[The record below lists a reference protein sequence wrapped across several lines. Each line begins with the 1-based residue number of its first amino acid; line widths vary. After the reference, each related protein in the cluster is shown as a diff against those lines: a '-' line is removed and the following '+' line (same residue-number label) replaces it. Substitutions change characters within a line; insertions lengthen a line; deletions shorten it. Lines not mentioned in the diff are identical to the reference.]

1 MRSTIRTHSGGEGE
15 AEAGRKLRTRAQR
28 QPARSHSRPLAFP
41 THDSEEAKAGC
52 DILEGYH
59 LLQNQL
65 IGLPTTLLLLLALA
79 QQGKLDEAL
88 AAGPPA
94 PAPGLEQRLVVL
106 KALLQE
112 WDTPQGMT
120 HARLLRAQA
129 RSALGDIQLTR
140 RFLRAASDAFKKA
153 ASAGTSL
160 LPAEEQDAVLRLVGQ
175 GEGQIQRG
183 AHWLVVNHLWL
194 VKTLAAS
201 CRRLGVPEG
210 DLPDVMQE
218 GCMGLLAAADL
229 FDGRKGTHFRTYATP
244 WVRQAVGRYLRS
256 RRVVS
261 PPRALQQTANK
272 LRRQARHLEQLLARD
287 ISTEELAASAG
298 VLPHEVSEAFA
309 AQHADLSLDTPVGD
323 GLTLGDV
330 LADPAASA
338 FFDGTASETTSEDGT
353 EEPDR
358 THATGPRGDGE

>member
-1 MRSTIRTHSGGEGE
+1 
-15 AEAGRKLRTRAQR
+15 
-28 QPARSHSRPLAFP
+28 
-41 THDSEEAKAGC
+41 
-52 DILEGYH
+52 
-59 LLQNQL
+59 
-65 IGLPTTLLLLLALA
+65 
-79 QQGKLDEAL
+79 
-88 AAGPPA
+88 
-94 PAPGLEQRLVVL
+94 
-106 KALLQE
+106 
-112 WDTPQGMT
+112 
-120 HARLLRAQA
+120 
-129 RSALGDIQLTR
+129 
-140 RFLRAASDAFKKA
+140 
-153 ASAGTSL
+153 
-160 LPAEEQDAVLRLVGQ
+160 
-175 GEGQIQRG
+175 
-183 AHWLVVNHLWL
+183 
-194 VKTLAAS
+194 
-201 CRRLGVPEG
+201 
-210 DLPDVMQE
+210 
-218 GCMGLLAAADL
+218 MGLLAAADL

-353 EEPDR
+353 EEPNR